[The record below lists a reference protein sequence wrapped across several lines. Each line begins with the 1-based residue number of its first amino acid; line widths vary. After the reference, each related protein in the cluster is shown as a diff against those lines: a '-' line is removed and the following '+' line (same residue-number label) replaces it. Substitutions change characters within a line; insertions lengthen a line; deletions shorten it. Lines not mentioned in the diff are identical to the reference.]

1 MFLMSEFEKIIKRC
15 EIYFYHIIKNIGKT
29 KKSTVIN
36 CEYKDNGFICYTP
49 ENNECY
55 FYFPDPEFGSSGIKT
70 EIPDDV
76 LTEEGYFQYS
86 TIFDDEKL
94 FSMVLMKYFK
104 DNCDFGFSVE
114 APDCLFD
121 FLQRTV
127 YNENTN

>member
-1 MFLMSEFEKIIKRC
+1 MTFMSEFEKIIKRC
-15 EIYFYHIIKNIGKT
+15 EIYFSHITKNIEKT
-29 KKSTVIN
+29 EREYVLK

-49 ENNECY
+49 ENNEYY

-86 TIFDDEKL
+86 TIFDNEKL

-104 DNCDFGFSVE
+104 DNCDFRFSVE
-114 APDCLFD
+114 ATDCLFD